1 MMRRLVQ
8 PLLVALAFVA
18 SGLAWSRLP
27 ERVPMHWNLAGEV
40 DRYGSRLSGA
50 VMIPLMMLFVWG
62 MMRVLPKIDPRRA
75 NYARMEATYELVIT
89 MVLASTLALHVV
101 MLGAA
106 LGYPIAIDTV
116 VPLVV
121 GALFM
126 VLGNVLPRAKPNWWF
141 GVRTPWTLSNDRVW
155 VRTHR
160 VAGYTMLL
168 AGLAL
173 VVLAFVPGEV
183 VKLALLVGA
192 GLAAVVPVVY
202 SYIAWRQET
211 TTR

>member
-8 PLLVALAFVA
+8 PLLVALAFIA
-18 SGLAWSRLP
+18 SALAWGRLP

-50 VMIPLMMLFVWG
+50 FMIPLMMLFIWG

-75 NYARMEATYELVIT
+75 NYARMEGTYELVIT
-89 MVLASTLALHVV
+89 MVLATTLVLHVV

-116 VPLVV
+116 VPLVI

-160 VAGYTMLL
+160 VAGYTMLI

-173 VVLAFVPGEV
+173 VVLAFIPGDAM
-183 VKLALLVGA
+183 KLALLVGA
-192 GLAAVVPVVY
+192 GLVAVVPVVY
-202 SYIAWRQET
+202 SYFAWRQEN

>member
-8 PLLVALAFVA
+8 PLLVALAFIA
-18 SGLAWSRLP
+18 SALAWGRLP
-27 ERVPMHWNLAGEV
+27 GRVPMHWNLAGEV

-50 VMIPLMMLFVWG
+50 FMIPLMMLFIWG

-75 NYARMEATYELVIT
+75 NYAKMEGTYELVIT
-89 MVLASTLALHVV
+89 MVLASTLVLHVV

-116 VPLVV
+116 VPLVI

-160 VAGYTMLL
+160 VAGYTMLI

-173 VVLAFVPGEV
+173 VVLAFIPGDAM
-183 VKLALLVGA
+183 KLALLVGA
-192 GLAAVVPVVY
+192 GLAAGVPVVY
-202 SYIAWRQET
+202 SYIAWRQENT
-211 TTR
+211 PR

>member
-18 SGLAWSRLP
+18 SGIAWGRLP

-40 DRYGSRLSGA
+40 DRYGSRLAGA
-50 VMIPLMMLFVWG
+50 FMIPLMMLFIWG

-75 NYARMEATYELVIT
+75 NYARMEGTYELVIT
-89 MVLASTLALHVV
+89 TVLATTLVLHVV

-106 LGYPIAIDTV
+106 LGYPIAIETV
-116 VPLVV
+116 VPLVI

-160 VAGYTMLL
+160 VAGYTMLI

-173 VVLAFVPGEV
+173 VVLAFIPGDA

-192 GLAAVVPVVY
+192 GLVAVVPVVY

-211 TTR
+211 TVR